1 MNLIDNLLL
10 GVMAAVV
17 LVISYYFMKLV
28 KSDPTLLGAMK
39 NKDQWAK
46 VWNFAEKMQPEEN
59 TAILAPVEEEKEEE
73 PETPER

>member
-10 GVMAAVV
+10 GVMAAVI

-39 NKDQWAK
+39 SKDQWTK
-46 VWNFAEKMQPEEN
+46 IWHFSEKMQPEEN
-59 TAILAPVEEEKEEE
+59 KPILSKVPKEEEEK
-73 PETPER
+73 PATPEQ